1 MASRRILLGW
11 TAGLFAMLAL
21 AGCNGT
27 GSSSGPGIEPL
38 PGAPVGGVEQT
49 PLGSTSSTAV
59 KAALILPMTATGNA
73 GAAAQS
79 MKNAAEM
86 ALAEFQATDV
96 RLIVKDDGGT
106 AQGAEAA
113 AKEAIA
119 EGAEILLGPIFAH
132 SVAGAA
138 QVAKPAGV
146 PMIAFST
153 DANVA
158 SRGVYLMSFLPESDV
173 QRIVDYAVGQG
184 KRSFAAL
191 VPETGYG
198 TVVEAELQQAVAKKG
213 ARVVALERYPLDK
226 LKMAEPIGRIAGA
239 IGGADA
245 LIIPDAADAVPT
257 VVATLAAK
265 GVNAKRI
272 QLLGTG
278 LWDDP
283 ALFTDAS
290 LAGAWF
296 ASPDA
301 AGFRA
306 FSERYR
312 AKFGADPVRTA
323 SLAYDAV
330 ALVAALSKTQGSQ
343 RFTEEVLTNPS
354 GFAGVDG
361 VFRLKADG
369 TNERGLAV
377 MVIRDGRAQTLAA
390 APRSFAG
397 GGAVAAANPGQ

>member
-1 MASRRILLGW
+1 
-11 TAGLFAMLAL
+11 
-21 AGCNGT
+21 
-27 GSSSGPGIEPL
+27 
-38 PGAPVGGVEQT
+38 
-49 PLGSTSSTAV
+49 
-59 KAALILPMTATGNA
+59 
-73 GAAAQS
+73 

-96 RLIVKDDGGT
+96 QLIVKNDGGT

-113 AKEAIA
+113 AREALA
-119 EGAEILLGPIFAH
+119 EGAEIILGPIFAH

-138 QVAKPAGV
+138 QVAKPAGIPV
-146 PMIAFST
+146 IAFST
-153 DANVA
+153 DTNVA
-158 SRGVYLMSFLPESDV
+158 ARGVYLMSFLPESDV
-173 QRIVDYAVGQG
+173 DRIVDYAVAQG

-191 VPETGYG
+191 IPETGYG

-213 ARVVALERYPLDK
+213 ARLVALERYPLDK
-226 LKMAEPIGRIAGA
+226 MKMAEPIGRIAGSL
-239 IGGADA
+239 GQADA

-265 GVNAKRI
+265 GISGKRI

-283 ALFTDAS
+283 ALFADAS

-296 ASPDA
+296 ASPDS

-306 FSERYR
+306 FSARYR
-312 AKFGADPVRTA
+312 SKFGADPVRTA

-343 RFTEEVLTNPS
+343 RFAEEVLTNPS

-377 MVIRDGRAQTLAA
+377 MAIRDGSAQTLSP
-390 APRSFAG
+390 APRSFSGA
-397 GGAVAAANPGQ
+397 GAVAAAASGQ